1 MDSRFKELKG
11 KIRATDADLKGKID
25 ARYTELKGKIN
36 ITDVQLKGK
45 IDAGNAELKK
55 FLGIAVPNYKEI
67 VKGKYMRYRSNMHI
81 ILGVIYVHTKQDK
94 FACGSIGSQLEF
106 AQFQASS
113 LNVLRCYIIFFNF

>member
-1 MDSRFKELKG
+1 MIQLEESMDARFKELKG

-67 VKGKYMRYRSNMHI
+67 VKGKYIWHI
-81 ILGVIYVHTKQDK
+81 EATCI
-94 FACGSIGSQLEF
+94 
-106 AQFQASS
+106 
-113 LNVLRCYIIFFNF
+113 